1 MVIFI
6 QEGSIGTVFK
16 LSSGKVIEIKVGE
29 GGGVYNNDIEDEDF
43 EAMMKEYGSYIE
55 PRIKTDE
62 NPLGCFIIKKPVVEE
77 VIEEKPVKVE
87 KKKKGKK

>member
-16 LSSGKVIEIKVGE
+16 LSTGKVIEIKVGE

-43 EAMMKEYGSYIE
+43 EILMKEYGSYIE

-62 NPLGCFIIKKPVVEE
+62 NPLGCFIIKKQVVEE
-77 VIEEKPVKVE
+77 AEEKPAKVE